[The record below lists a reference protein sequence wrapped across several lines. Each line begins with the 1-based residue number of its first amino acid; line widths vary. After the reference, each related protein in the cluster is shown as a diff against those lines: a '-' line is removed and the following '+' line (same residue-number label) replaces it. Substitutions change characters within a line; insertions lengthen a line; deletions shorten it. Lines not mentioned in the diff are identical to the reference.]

1 MDVINHDEKKRYSY
15 TGPVRVYDKIVE
27 HNYKGDTMAF
37 TPQKALSNLA
47 WRFKQDN
54 NYSDLVKVEL
64 DKKYLS
70 VLY

>member
-15 TGPVRVYDKIVE
+15 AGPVRVYDKIVE

-47 WRFKQDN
+47 WRFKQDYHYN
-54 NYSDLVKVEL
+54 DLDKIEL

>member
-1 MDVINHDEKKRYSY
+1 MEVINHDENKRYSY
-15 TGPVRVYDKIVE
+15 AGPVRVYDKIVE

-47 WRFKQDN
+47 WRFKQEN
-54 NYSDLVKVEL
+54 GYTDLVKIEL